1 MRRRILWRREA
12 VRRGAAVWSRLGLL
26 LVGLLAPSHVLALP
40 SFAWQTGQP
49 CAQCHVH
56 AFGPAL
62 TSFGRQFKL
71 NGYVWERPDD
81 VPFIPIAGILLSSFT
96 HTAEGQPGGAAP
108 HFHANDNVA
117 LDQLSLYY
125 AGKILPNVGAFVQ
138 GTYDG
143 FAGNAALDNVD
154 IRFVNQ
160 GTLAGKPLL
169 YGVSL
174 NNNPTVQDVWN
185 TTPAW
190 GFPYASSPVAP
201 TPAAAALIDG
211 GLASQVVGLTAYGLW
226 NQLLYVEGGA
236 YRTLPATVQR
246 SLGIAPTGEQQID
259 GVAPYWRIVVQR
271 EWSEHY
277 LSVGTF
283 GLYAPVFPGREHM
296 AGHDHFT
303 DLGADMS
310 YQFQRGGRHLAGFNA
325 TFIAEEQHLTASH
338 ALGNT
343 DHTADRLKT
352 FRAHV
357 YYTFAQTYGVTLG
370 YFQTTGRTDRG
381 LYQPAPITGSASGSP
396 NSRGFIT
403 EVDFIPFGRADSF
416 LRPWLNVRLSLQYV
430 AYIQFNGAQSNYDG
444 FGRDASANNTLYLL
458 SWFAF

>member
-1 MRRRILWRREA
+1 MRRDLFWRCES
-12 VRRGAAVWSRLGLL
+12 VRRGAAGWSRFGLL
-26 LVGLLAPSHVLALP
+26 LIVLLAPTHAVALP

-71 NGYVWERPDD
+71 NGYVLDRGDE
-81 VPFIPIAGILLSSFT
+81 PFIPIAATIQASFT
-96 HTAEGQPGGAAP
+96 HTASAQPGGATP
-108 HFHANDNVA
+108 HTNANDNVV

-125 AGKILPNVGAFVQ
+125 AGKILPKVGAFVQ

-143 FAGNAALDNVD
+143 VAGQAALDNAD
-154 IRFVNQ
+154 IRFANQ
-160 GTLAGKPLL
+160 GTLAGTPLV

-211 GLASQVVGLTAYGLW
+211 GLAHQVAGMTAYGLW

-246 SLGIAPTGEQQID
+246 ALGIAPAGEQQID
-259 GVAPYWRIVVQR
+259 GFAPYWRIALQR
-271 EWSEHY
+271 EWPGHY
-277 LSVGTF
+277 VSLGTF
-283 GLYAPVFPGREHM
+283 GLHAPVFPGREHR
-296 AGHDHFT
+296 AGHDHAT
-303 DLGADMS
+303 DLGVDLA
-310 YQFQRGGRHLAGFNA
+310 YQFQPGGQHLTGLNA
-325 TFIAEEQHLTASH
+325 TFIAEKQRLTASH
-338 ALGNT
+338 TLGNADNT
-343 DHTADRLKT
+343 VDRLHT
-352 FRAHV
+352 FRAHA
-357 YYTFAQTYGVTLG
+357 YYIFAQTYGVTLG
-370 YFQTTGRTDRG
+370 YFQTTGSTDRG
-381 LYQPAPITGSASGSP
+381 LYRPAPITGSASGSP

-403 EVDFIPFGRADSF
+403 EIDVIPFGKANSF
-416 LRPWLNVRLSLQYV
+416 LRPWLNVRVSVQYV
-430 AYIQFNGAQSNYDG
+430 AYLRFNGAHANYDG